1 MHYDRI
7 VEETKAMTNVKNRI
21 VTDLE
26 NGTFPKL
33 HRSAEIIDLA
43 VEALEGGRPFS
54 DVMNYRNLGQVREVP
69 MDTVVETFVNIDA
82 IGVHPV
88 IANPLPKAAATIVRD
103 TAMREELF
111 MEAAMEWDEQK
122 LISALSIDP
131 LVMDF
136 RKVKDIVKD
145 IMEYNVQF
153 LPKGWI

>member
-1 MHYDRI
+1 
-7 VEETKAMTNVKNRI
+7 
-21 VTDLE
+21 
-26 NGTFPKL
+26 
-33 HRSAEIIDLA
+33 
-43 VEALEGGRPFS
+43 
-54 DVMNYRNLGQVREVP
+54 